1 MFISVED
8 RKRRIRFSYNYS
20 MSFTY
25 SQVVITKQAC
35 DTLYTRS
42 YNLKDQNMYD
52 HSSRHVWLQ
61 HQYNVKKVHLIVL
74 KTMKRYKNNR
84 SIEIIVQLASNLIL
98 RFVFQFNFVGMES
111 GFIAI

>member
-8 RKRRIRFSYNYS
+8 RTIRYKFSYNYS

-25 SQVVITKQAC
+25 SQMVITKQAG

-52 HSSRHVWLQ
+52 YRSKHVWLK
-61 HQYNVKKVHLIVL
+61 HQYDVKKVHEKEGSKRGLHHWSLYIV
-74 KTMKRYKNNR
+74 
-84 SIEIIVQLASNLIL
+84 
-98 RFVFQFNFVGMES
+98 
-111 GFIAI
+111 